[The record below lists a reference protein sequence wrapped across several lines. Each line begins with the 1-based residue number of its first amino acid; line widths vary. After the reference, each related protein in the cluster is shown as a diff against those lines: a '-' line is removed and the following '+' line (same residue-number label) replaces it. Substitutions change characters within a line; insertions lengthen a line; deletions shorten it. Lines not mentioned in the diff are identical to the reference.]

1 MGSPASMKKLLSLLA
16 LFTACATPTVELCTD
31 SVVPVAQGSIRGDSA
46 ALGGRASFGEL
57 GVEDVE
63 RVGSSPRIDIRGTL
77 SFGYMPATYA
87 GEGTLSA
94 DLQLGG
100 ETFERNSGV
109 STVMGA
115 DFMTARWTHELVNTA
130 PMKVGVG
137 VGFCGLGLKMK
148 VQELDGSGEGEFDE
162 LIPLP
167 MAVAKL
173 EGDLGS
179 LDFEASYGLH
189 ETSGVGGERRLQ
201 DLDAR
206 LSMDIKGS
214 AGSLVF
220 GYREVRLD
228 GTRSGSGESAAL
240 DVAFG
245 GPYLG
250 LSVGF

>member
-1 MGSPASMKKLLSLLA
+1 MQKLLILLA
-16 LFTACATPTVELCTD
+16 LSTSCASPSVQLCSD
-31 SVVPVAQGSIRGDSA
+31 SVVPVAHGTIGGRSA
-46 ALGGRASFGEL
+46 ELGGLASFGEL

-63 RVGSSPRIDIRGTL
+63 SVGSSPRVDIRGEAGTL

-87 GEGTLSA
+87 GEGTLAA
-94 DLQLGG
+94 DLQVGG
-100 ETFERNSGV
+100 ETFERDSGV

-115 DFMTARWTHELVNTA
+115 DFMTARWTQDLVNTA
-130 PMKVGVG
+130 PLRVGLG

-173 EGDLGS
+173 EGDLGR
-179 LDFEASYGLH
+179 LDFEASYGVH
-189 ETSGVGGERRLQ
+189 ETRGSDGERRLQ

-206 LSMDIKGS
+206 FSMDIKGS
-214 AGSLVF
+214 AGALVF
-220 GYREVRLD
+220 GYREVQLD
-228 GTRSGSGESAAL
+228 GTHSGGGESTAF

-245 GPYLG
+245 GPYIGLTLG
-250 LSVGF
+250 F